1 MGQTQIDDGSIVVGQ
16 RIRPVKGV
24 EKTKGK
30 PIYPSDI
37 DIPGMLW
44 ARILRSPH
52 ARAKILKID
61 TSKAEA
67 LQGVEAVITHKD
79 VPKDRFEA
87 KEGNEGLTILGDEV
101 RYVGDAVAAVAA
113 VDQNVA
119 EEALQLIKVDYEVL
133 PALFEPEKAILQD
146 TPTCHPYG
154 NGGGINIPV
163 CIWS

>member
-1 MGQTQIDDGSIVVGQ
+1 MGQANNTEGSSVVGQ
-16 RIRPVKGV
+16 RIRPVQGV
-24 EKTKGK
+24 DKTKGK
-30 PIYPSDI
+30 PLYPADI
-37 DIPGMLW
+37 DLPGMLW
-44 ARILRSPH
+44 AKILRSPH
-52 ARAKILKID
+52 ARAKILNID

-133 PALFEPEKAILQD
+133 PALFEPEKALHQD
-146 TPTCHPYG
+146 TPHLSSLWQCH
-154 NGGGINIPV
+154 V
-163 CIWS
+163 WRLE